1 MGIYWDAYWAP
12 VDGEHYLHYLFDIT
26 EKQKTKE
33 ALVKAHDELEQ
44 RVTERTLE
52 LQRSHQ
58 QLLHSEKL
66 AAVGNLSASIAHE
79 FNNPLQSVMTIIKG
93 IGQYASLE
101 KKEEEFVAL
110 ALQECHRMKNLIA
123 DLRDFFQPT
132 SDKRTQ
138 VNLHAAIDALLLFSK
153 KDFHTRNIT
162 IVKKFDANIPPIMA
176 VADQLKQVL
185 LNLVNNAADA
195 CDRGGV
201 ITFTTEVIGENIAM
215 HIEDNGTGISSANIA
230 HIFEP
235 FFTTKPEMKGTG
247 LGLSVSYG
255 IVKKHGGR
263 IDVKSEPGKGSKF
276 SVLLPI
282 KSERNEQ

>member
-1 MGIYWDAYWAP
+1 
-12 VDGEHYLHYLFDIT
+12 
-26 EKQKTKE
+26 
-33 ALVKAHDELEQ
+33 
-44 RVTERTLE
+44 
-52 LQRSHQ
+52 
-58 QLLHSEKL
+58 
-66 AAVGNLSASIAHE
+66 
-79 FNNPLQSVMTIIKG
+79 
-93 IGQYASLE
+93 
-101 KKEEEFVAL
+101 
-110 ALQECHRMKNLIA
+110 MKNLIA